1 MLDEN
6 LPTFFF
12 RPSNNPLC
20 KILYFSQNGSE
31 PAPEYSLQ
39 KINPDLPQ
47 SRNKYAV
54 ALGDATFQDVI
65 LAEVLIE
72 PEFQQPSLSAA
83 EIRQQNG
90 VPPPPVPLIPDGF
103 TIQLYNPEQQ
113 VTVKGEKSTW
123 TGKESWEFEMPQ
135 QSFRMPSVSKVDR
148 QQSSPVASNLTP
160 KIMFKWK
167 RDSKFSKDMTCYM
180 TGTSVGGKKSKDP
193 DITIALYKNGRE
205 PSVTIYEPNLQR
217 VDLEDRKGLEVTLLL
232 SAEVIREIYLFPNR
246 DSFNISGS
254 ANRRKNSRP
263 TPTPT
268 SSTSPPPPPRL
279 MTGAFGN
286 VPPAKSTSP
295 VIAQQPTPPAES
307 STIDA
312 ETRRLQALV
321 QQEQR
326 EREKRDCAEQ
336 ERIKRMLEE
345 EEAKERQ
352 RREAEVAKETERL
365 RREFGIEGQDFGPK
379 PNLPPRQQ
387 GQGVSVAGPSR
398 SNQLQPPVHPPAR
411 PVSAEPRPH
420 AHTHSGGF
428 GSWFHAV
435 GPTPG
440 APVPHA
446 FAYGYG
452 QQPQQQ
458 QQQQQQQA
466 NSGRRRVGS
475 ADSGTGGISGMGK
488 MLKKK
493 STLF

>member
-12 RPSNNPLC
+12 RLSNNPLC

-39 KINPDLPQ
+39 KMNPDLPQ

-54 ALGDATFQDVI
+54 ALGDASFQDVI

-148 QQSSPVASNLTP
+148 QQNSPVASNLTP

-180 TGTSVGGKKSKDP
+180 TGTSIGGKKSKDP
-193 DITIALYKNGRE
+193 DITIALFKNGRE

-217 VDLEDRKGLEVTLLL
+217 VDLEDRKGLEVILLL
-232 SAEVIREIYLFPNR
+232 GAEVIREIYLFPNR

-263 TPTPT
+263 TPTL
-268 SSTSPPPPPRL
+268 STSPRL
-279 MTGAFGN
+279 MTGAF
-286 VPPAKSTSP
+286 VDLPPPKTTSP
-295 VIAQQPTPPAES
+295 VIRQQPTPPSEF
-307 STIDA
+307 TIDA
-312 ETRRLQALV
+312 ETKRLQALV
-321 QQEQR
+321 QQEER
-326 EREKRDCAEQ
+326 DREKRDRAEQ

-365 RREFGIEGQDFGPK
+365 RRQFGIAGQDFGPK

-387 GQGVSVAGPSR
+387 GQGQGVGVAGPSR
-398 SNQLQPPVHPPAR
+398 NNQLQPPVHPPMR

-420 AHTHSGGF
+420 AHAHSGGF
-428 GSWFHAV
+428 GGWFHAV

-440 APVPHA
+440 APVPQA
-446 FAYGYG
+446 FGYGYG
-452 QQPQQQ
+452 QQQ
-458 QQQQQQQA
+458 QQQQSS
-466 NSGRRRVGS
+466 SGRRRVGS